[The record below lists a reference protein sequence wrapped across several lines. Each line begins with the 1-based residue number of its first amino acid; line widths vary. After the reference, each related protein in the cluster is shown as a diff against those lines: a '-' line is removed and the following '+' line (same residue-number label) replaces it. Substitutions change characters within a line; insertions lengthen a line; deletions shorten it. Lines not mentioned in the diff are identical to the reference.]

1 MLLLKDEKF
10 EINYMDNST
19 ICKYNRCPA
28 AYAMSRLLGLEKKD
42 RMMIALDYGT
52 DIHESLPFMYK
63 RETIQHG
70 LDVFNARWLERGYGH
85 EDKKRNPE
93 TAEKTLCNFANT
105 HIAQCPYTIQQ
116 FPNISCPESDRISE
130 NEVPFLIDIGADL
143 LLAGRID
150 APVRWNSDG
159 SLFALD
165 YKTSS
170 EVSARFFKNFE
181 GCSQGCTYTLALSQ
195 LTNETCRGFIIE
207 ALRTSEKNVE
217 CQMSMVFIKPHQLEQ
232 FVEMAKRTAQNIN
245 ADNKKGEWEQRCTG
259 CAPYG
264 MFGSPGYMCDYR
276 QICDSPDPNGMFRF
290 FNKVEP
296 FSPFV
301 IKR

>member
-1 MLLLKDEKF
+1 MLKLNQKF

-19 ICKYNRCPA
+19 ITKFNRCPA
-28 AYAMSRLLGLEKKD
+28 AYAMSRLLGLEQKD

-52 DIHESLPFMYK
+52 DIHEALPYMYK
-63 RETIQHG
+63 RETMQHG
-70 LDVFNARWLERGYGH
+70 LDIFNARWKERSYGYS
-85 EDKKRNPE
+85 DKKRNPE

-105 HIAQCPYTIQQ
+105 HIDMCPYTIES
-116 FPNISCPESDRISE
+116 FPEICCESDRISE
-130 NEVPFLIDIGADL
+130 NEVPFLIDIGANL

-150 APVRWNSDG
+150 APIRWKADS

-181 GCSQGCTYTLALSQ
+181 NCSQGCTYTLALSQ
-195 LTNETCRGFIIE
+195 LTEEPCRGFIVE

-217 CQMSMVFIKPHQLEQ
+217 CVMNMTLIKPHQLQNFIE
-232 FVEMAKRTAQNIN
+232 EAKRTADDIIYCNE
-245 ADNKKGEWEQRCTG
+245 KCEWEQRCTG
-259 CAPYG
+259 CAPYS
-264 MFGSPGYMCDYR
+264 MFGSPGYLCEYM
-276 QICDSPDPNGMFRF
+276 QICDSPVPNDMFRF
-290 FNKVEP
+290 YNKVEP
-296 FSPFV
+296 FSPFK